1 MPSGSAPA
9 IPAIMAK
16 PSPNQPQIKVQ
27 ELIERILESAEIK
40 RQQHMELTTALLAD
54 KYVTE
59 EQRREINRI
68 LDQIQAGRIKILDE

>member
-1 MPSGSAPA
+1 
-9 IPAIMAK
+9 MAK

-27 ELIERILESAEIK
+27 ELIERILESAEI
-40 RQQHMELTTALLAD
+40 RRPEQMELTTALLAD

-68 LDQIQAGRIKILDE
+68 FDQIQAGRITILDE